1 MQKLWWSI
9 GGKPCQDL
17 YLHRFEILFDNLP
30 QSPILTR
37 MKLKTTCEIEK
48 TFSLEIFLESRNEE
62 IEIEVTIVF
71 EWQSTGIG
79 VYEYGYDAGIKYLE
93 PFETIW
99 DSAGFTPEEI
109 KEIKKEIHS
118 SLDKW
123 SKEAEE
129 DCANDHF

>member
-1 MQKLWWSI
+1 
-9 GGKPCQDL
+9 
-17 YLHRFEILFDNLP
+17 
-30 QSPILTR
+30 

-123 SKEAEE
+123 RKEAEE